1 MLNLYKCHDKCN
13 DVQIFLTFIVSQNI
27 RRSCS
32 KPCKISFLRSRLR
45 FVGIHV
51 TDCFVILLNV
61 SYITSRK
68 WRSCITVFSTLDKI
82 STNSCK
88 YITIRGR
95 CPVTSSAF
103 VNASLC
109 FVLSN
114 RTFDL
119 VHEPIRSFSGKMERV
134 RCTVREMDSSNGSWA
149 AHVRSIE
156 ENSFFPLYVLFLIA
170 IRM

>member
-1 MLNLYKCHDKCN
+1 M
-13 DVQIFLTFIVSQNI
+13 QIFLTFIVSQNM

-88 YITIRGR
+88 YIMIRGR

-109 FVLSN
+109 FVLSIG
-114 RTFDL
+114 RSISSMSPYIRFQAKWSVYDARSGKWIRVMAREQLTFDL
-119 VHEPIRSFSGKMERV
+119 SKKIP
-134 RCTVREMDSSNGSWA
+134 
-149 AHVRSIE
+149 
-156 ENSFFPLYVLFLIA
+156 FFHMFYF
-170 IRM
+170 